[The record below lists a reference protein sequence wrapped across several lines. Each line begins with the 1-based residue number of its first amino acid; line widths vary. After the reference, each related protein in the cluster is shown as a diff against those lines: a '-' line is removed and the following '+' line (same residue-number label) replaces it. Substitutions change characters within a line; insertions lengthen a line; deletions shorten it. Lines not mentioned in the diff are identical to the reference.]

1 MNPSCSAPGQD
12 TRPTAQFQ
20 RTLIQQ
26 QSSKT
31 VTRTKTIT
39 STAIFL
45 LACLALLSTVS
56 AAITCALP
64 AGGTYKAGDGII
76 LDWGSD
82 GFQPTVDKLVSVN
95 GSLFCNTGVSIA
107 QFPIPVLTGSYNWT
121 LPSVGNATT
130 VGGTVGTC
138 TGNAF
143 HMEYSGMYTGFL
155 GLGPYPWGPVRC
167 GTITILPAPNG
178 TITTTTTT
186 MTSTTTTSS
195 TPSATE
201 TSGNSSGGGLSTTI
215 IVVIAVVAAVLV
227 TLSIV
232 ALVVCS
238 RKRRRQ
244 RKLNNALMPWNSTL
258 NSNNHPPSTT
268 NNNGFSKIASSV
280 DDEPRPHN
288 EVGSGSGSGS
298 GNVAGERVSGA
309 SAVGGAGLTAFA
321 LKAQPMVPQPSQN
334 QYYGDDGDYGN
345 YGYQQQQ
352 QQLLQ
357 QQQQQRQEYQ
367 QQGYDG
373 YNEEEDAYYNPYYAT
388 GGMGP
393 TTAAVVNQS
402 NQSSFYNHHS
412 GGGNGGVGAGSHMR
426 LSFLPDPYQSS
437 PDMYQMQQQ
446 RSFYPPPPVGLM
458 TTSPNAPNATI
469 GLVARN
475 PERNRP
481 GISSPA
487 GQELGPLG
495 SALTSLPT
503 ANSSESSSPRRGPQV
518 VMAEMGRKE
527 AEKAEKTDKAEA
539 EGGAEDSTMAEVG
552 NEKVPLQEI
561 LSKKV
566 AETS

>member
-1 MNPSCSAPGQD
+1 MNPSCSAPGQH
-12 TRPTAQFQ
+12 TRPTVRFQ
-20 RTLIQQ
+20 RTLTLQ
-26 QSSKT
+26 QSSSKT
-31 VTRTKTIT
+31 ITRTKTTT
-39 STAIFL
+39 STAIIL
-45 LACLALLSTVS
+45 LACLALLSAVS

-64 AGGTYKAGDGII
+64 AGGTYKAGDGVI

-82 GFQPTVDKLVSVN
+82 SNTPGVNNIVTVN
-95 GSLFCNTGVSIA
+95 GALYCNTGVAIA
-107 QFPIPVLTGSYNWT
+107 EFAIPVLTGSYNWT

-143 HMEYSGMYTGFL
+143 HMEYKGTYLGFA

-186 MTSTTTTSS
+186 TTTTTSTTTSS

-268 NNNGFSKIASSV
+268 NNNGFSKITSSV
-280 DDEPRPHN
+280 DDEPRPHD
-288 EVGSGSGSGS
+288 EDGSGSGSR
-298 GNVAGERVSGA
+298 NAAGDRLSGA
-309 SAVGGAGLTAFA
+309 SAIGGAGLAAIA

-334 QYYGDDGDYGN
+334 QLYGDDGDFGN
-345 YGYQQQQ
+345 YGYQQQQQ

-357 QQQQQRQEYQ
+357 QQQQQQQQQRQGYQ

-373 YNEEEDAYYNPYYAT
+373 YNEGEDTYYNPYYAT

-393 TTAAVVNQS
+393 TTAAVVNQG
-402 NQSSFYNHHS
+402 NPSSFYNNHS
-412 GGGNGGVGAGSHMR
+412 GGGNGGGGAGSHMR

-437 PDMYQMQQQ
+437 PDLYQMQQQ
-446 RSFYPPPPVGLM
+446 RGFYPPPPVGLM
-458 TTSPNAPNATI
+458 TTSPNAPNATV
-469 GLVARN
+469 GFVARN

-481 GISSPA
+481 VIGTPA
-487 GQELGPLG
+487 GQELGSLG
-495 SALTSLPT
+495 SALSSLPT
-503 ANSSESSSPRRGPQV
+503 TNSSESSPRRGPQI
-518 VMAEMGRKE
+518 VMPEMGRRE
-527 AEKAEKTDKAEA
+527 AEKAEKTEKAEA
-539 EGGAEDSTMAEVG
+539 EGGAEGG
-552 NEKVPLQEI
+552 NEKVPL
-561 LSKKV
+561 
-566 AETS
+566 